1 MNNFPAAGAS
11 LADCLQHIA
20 DAGLIGLGIP
30 RAEGGQG
37 GSTADMAEALW
48 DLRQRNAF
56 AAEVLQSQRLS
67 VEALRRC
74 RNRGLREYR
83 LPALLDGSVFG
94 AWPAVAMQ
102 TLAELGSASVIAT
115 DTGRGLRL
123 SGPIGSILRPQGCAF
138 IVLSPVQW
146 DAQRP
151 PGLALLD
158 GEQDGLQLTPLAP
171 GEGPPRRALLTLD
184 QLFFREDELLEA
196 DASRLVMGLLQTE
209 QALARTLSA
218 G

>member
-1 MNNFPAAGAS
+1 MNHLPDASAS
-11 LADCLQHIA
+11 LADCLQYIA

-30 RAEGGQG
+30 PAEGGQG
-37 GSTADMAEALW
+37 GSEADLAMALQG
-48 DLRQRNAF
+48 LRKRWAF

-74 RNRGLREYR
+74 RNRGLSEYR

-94 AWPAVAMQ
+94 AWPGVAMQ
-102 TLAELGSASVIAT
+102 TLAQLGSASVLAT

-123 SGPIGSILRPQGCAF
+123 SGPIGSILHPQGCTF

-146 DAQRP
+146 DAQHP

-158 GEQDGLQLTPLAP
+158 SEQDGLHLTPQAASGSP
-171 GEGPPRRALLTLD
+171 QRRALLTLD

-196 DASRLVMGLLQTE
+196 DASQLVIGLLLTY
-209 QALARTLSA
+209 QALARRL
-218 G
+218 GPG